1 MRSCLRSFRGLR
13 VFKVTGL
20 SMAQS
25 SDQET
30 IPSRSALR
38 RLREK
43 EQKYNTILKAAETL
57 FAQKGYHQT
66 SIEEIADLAEVSTGA
81 VYFYFKNKEDLLIIL
96 MQEIGHQLR
105 KLLADEFKRTGFS
118 FDRFKNISFAFL
130 KNFCGSHP
138 EWIAIFFRESVGQS
152 VEVEEQRRQLF
163 FKLTD
168 DIKEAFLQ
176 ASREQGIDPVDDL
189 IPEMVGVC
197 ILGIYE
203 RIACYYFLWQNPPE
217 DIDTIAQR
225 SISFM
230 LGGISSLLKK

>member
-1 MRSCLRSFRGLR
+1 
-13 VFKVTGL
+13 
-20 SMAQS
+20 MAKS
-25 SDQET
+25 NDSNSLL
-30 IPSRSALR
+30 SRSALR

-105 KLLADEFKRTGFS
+105 KLLAEEFKRTGFS

-130 KNFCGSHP
+130 RNFCGSHP

-152 VEVEEQRRQLF
+152 SEVEEQRRQLF
-163 FKLTD
+163 INLTD
-168 DIKEAFLQ
+168 DIKEAFVKI
-176 ASREQGIDPVDDL
+176 SREQGIDPVDEF
-189 IPEMVGVC
+189 IPEMVAVC

-203 RIACYYFLWQNPPE
+203 RIACHYFLWQDPPE
-217 DIDTIAQR
+217 DIDALAQK
-225 SISFM
+225 SVSYM
-230 LGGISSLLKK
+230 LGGINNLLKD